1 MSQNLETL
9 RANARREWQASPALQ
24 VEFES
29 AESFAAYQAAIARGR
44 VKFAPATVIEYG
56 RPVTVTQPAGRAP
69 GAAIGDGRPAATA
82 HIDADS
88 TDLAGAFAA
97 IFESARKIQPARGV
111 YANPG
116 VFVDSHIQSELRRL
130 SGKHP
135 GMTPAELRAAYD
147 AFVAKKGSR

>member
-1 MSQNLETL
+1 MSQNLDVL
-9 RANARREWQASPALQ
+9 RENARREWQASPALQ
-24 VEFES
+24 AEFET
-29 AESFAAYQAAIARGR
+29 ADAFAAYQAAIARGR
-44 VKFAPATVIEYG
+44 VRFAPATVIEYG

-69 GAAIGDGRPAATA
+69 GAAIGDGRPAATT
-82 HIDADS
+82 HID
-88 TDLAGAFAA
+88 TDLAGAFGA